1 MISFDELPTR
11 EGVELLDLAGVD
23 SSWPV
28 PVALWNAPKGFDT
41 RGHPDNQPCHVIA
54 FRLSGGLV
62 QRIDEQAGRP
72 ERLRPNGFSVH
83 PAHHALRFV
92 APSAIRFAHLY
103 KSETFFR
110 KVSSMASSS
119 PAEMGRIIRTDRVM
133 YEDPEITDA
142 INLYVQRA
150 FERGDRPSKFEMES
164 RANLIALRLLQR
176 HWSGREEVRPAG
188 GEMAP
193 WQVRRICSHLEQ
205 NLGKAV
211 SLEELAKLVDLSI
224 EHMCRAF
231 RRATGVPPL
240 RWQTQ
245 KRMEEARRLLVQT
258 DASLTSIAQEVGY
271 AGQSAFGAVF
281 RTIVGLSPGQYRRT
295 ARDDVMISA

>member
-1 MISFDELPTR
+1 VISADELPKR
-11 EGVELLDLAGVD
+11 EGVELLDLAGD

-41 RGHPDNQPCHVIA
+41 RSQPDHQPCHVIA

-72 ERLRPNGFSVH
+72 ERLRPRGFSVH
-83 PAHHALRFV
+83 PAHRALRFV
-92 APSAIRFAHLY
+92 APSPIRFAHLY
-103 KSETFFR
+103 VTDSFFR
-110 KVSSMASSS
+110 NVSSMASST
-119 PAEMGRIIRTDRVM
+119 PADVDRIIRSDRVM

-142 INLYVQRA
+142 ITLYVKRA
-150 FERGDRPSKFEMES
+150 FERGDRPTKFEMES
-164 RANLIALRLLQR
+164 RANLIALRLIQR
-176 HWSGREEVRPAG
+176 HWSGRQQVQHSS

-193 WQVRRICSHLEQ
+193 WQVSRICTHLQQ
-205 NLGKAV
+205 NLDKPV
-211 SLEELAKLVDLSI
+211 SLEELSRLVGLST

-240 RWQTQ
+240 RWQVQ
-245 KRMEEARRLLVQT
+245 KRMEAARSLLVQT
-258 DASLTSIAQEVGY
+258 DASLTSIAQDVGY

-281 RTIVGLSPGQYRRT
+281 RTTVGLSPGQYRRM
-295 ARDDVMISA
+295 ARSDAELMS

>member
-1 MISFDELPTR
+1 MISVDELPKR
-11 EGVELLDLAGVD
+11 EGVELLDLAGMD

-28 PVALWNAPKGFDT
+28 PVALWNAPRGFDT
-41 RGHPDNQPCHVIA
+41 RGHPDQQPCHVIA
-54 FRLSGGLV
+54 LRLSGGLV
-62 QRIDEQAGRP
+62 QRVDDEAGRR

-83 PAHHALRFV
+83 PAHQELRFV

-103 KSETFFR
+103 VSDSFFR
-110 KVSSMASSS
+110 HISSAMSSS
-119 PAEMGRIIRTDRVM
+119 SEVDRIFRPDRVM
-133 YEDPEITDA
+133 YEDREITEA
-142 INLYVQRA
+142 INLYVRRA
-150 FERGDRPSKFEMES
+150 FETKDRASKFEMEN

-176 HWSGREEVRPAG
+176 NWSEIREQAG

-205 NLGKAV
+205 NLDRAV
-211 SLEELAKLVDLSI
+211 SLEELSELVDLSV

-240 RWQTQ
+240 RWHIG
-245 KRMEEARRLLVQT
+245 KRMEAARALLIET

-271 AGQSAFGAVF
+271 GGQSAFGAVF
-281 RTIVGLSPGQYRRT
+281 RAVVGLSPGRYRRVGRPP
-295 ARDDVMISA
+295 A